1 MVAGRSERARGP
13 LKVTAPTSFGRLHI
27 APHLKPFLDAN
38 PEIELELDLTDD
50 FVDLVSSGIDIAVR
64 IGTLPDSS
72 FIAQRLAPNRRMLC
86 ATPGY
91 IADHGEPHELA
102 GLASH
107 RLLAASHQTPWRLHG
122 PEGAVVLPVE
132 SVIRTNSS
140 EVVREAMLA
149 GIGIAL
155 RSSWD
160 VAAELKSG
168 ALRVVLPDYG
178 GAREAAIFPGYP
190 RRRLMPPAVQH
201 FIRLLTG
208 LLDRK
213 RTSLNS
219 RPQCATPSPV

>member
-1 MVAGRSERARGP
+1 MC
-13 LKVTAPTSFGRLHI
+13 I
-27 APHLKPFLDAN
+27 
-38 PEIELELDLTDD
+38 IEWGSDVCSSDL
-50 FVDLVSSGIDIAVR
+50 IAVR

-72 FIAQRLAPNRRMLC
+72 FIAQRLAHNRRMLC

-149 GIGIAL
+149 GLGIAL

-160 VAAELKSG
+160 VRSEER
-168 ALRVVLPDYG
+168 RVGKEVGSMCRYG
-178 GAREAAIFPGYP
+178 WSPYP
-190 RRRLMPPAVQH
+190 
-201 FIRLLTG
+201 
-208 LLDRK
+208 
-213 RTSLNS
+213 
-219 RPQCATPSPV
+219 

>member
-1 MVAGRSERARGP
+1 MRIS
-13 LKVTAPTSFGRLHI
+13 
-27 APHLKPFLDAN
+27 DW
-38 PEIELELDLTDD
+38 
-50 FVDLVSSGIDIAVR
+50 SSDVC
-64 IGTLPDSS
+64 SS
-72 FIAQRLAPNRRMLC
+72 YL
-86 ATPGY
+86 
-91 IADHGEPHELA
+91 ELA

-168 ALRVVLPDYG
+168 ALLVVLPDYG
-178 GAREAAIFPGYP
+178 GARGGALFAGYSS
-190 RRRLMPPAVQH
+190 RRVLAPAVPQLIPFPARIH
-201 FIRLLTG
+201 QTG
-208 LLDRK
+208 
-213 RTSLNS
+213 
-219 RPQCATPSPV
+219 

>member
-1 MVAGRSERARGP
+1 MC
-13 LKVTAPTSFGRLHI
+13 I
-27 APHLKPFLDAN
+27 
-38 PEIELELDLTDD
+38 IEWGSDVCSSDL
-50 FVDLVSSGIDIAVR
+50 IAVR

-140 EVVREAMLA
+140 EVVREAMRA
-149 GIGIAL
+149 GIGKNVRA
-155 RSSWD
+155 S
-160 VAAELKSG
+160 V
-168 ALRVVLPDYG
+168 
-178 GAREAAIFPGYP
+178 RENVCKY
-190 RRRLMPPAVQH
+190 V
-201 FIRLLTG
+201 
-208 LLDRK
+208 
-213 RTSLNS
+213 
-219 RPQCATPSPV
+219 

>member
-1 MVAGRSERARGP
+1 MRIS
-13 LKVTAPTSFGRLHI
+13 
-27 APHLKPFLDAN
+27 DW
-38 PEIELELDLTDD
+38 
-50 FVDLVSSGIDIAVR
+50 SSDVC
-64 IGTLPDSS
+64 SS
-72 FIAQRLAPNRRMLC
+72 YL
-86 ATPGY
+86 
-91 IADHGEPHELA
+91 ELA

-178 GAREAAIFPGYP
+178 GGRDGARFAVSP
-190 RRRLMPPAVQH
+190 RRRLVPPAGAH
-201 FIRLLTG
+201 LLRLL
-208 LLDRK
+208 R
-213 RTSLNS
+213 
-219 RPQCATPSPV
+219 

>member
-1 MVAGRSERARGP
+1 MRIS
-13 LKVTAPTSFGRLHI
+13 
-27 APHLKPFLDAN
+27 DW
-38 PEIELELDLTDD
+38 
-50 FVDLVSSGIDIAVR
+50 SSDVC
-64 IGTLPDSS
+64 SS
-72 FIAQRLAPNRRMLC
+72 YL
-86 ATPGY
+86 
-91 IADHGEPHELA
+91 ELA

-178 GAREAAIFPGYP
+178 GARVAAPFSVFPPLRFISP
-190 RRRLMPPAVQH
+190 R
-201 FIRLLTG
+201 IRNTFVL
-208 LLDRK
+208 
-213 RTSLNS
+213 
-219 RPQCATPSPV
+219 

>member
-1 MVAGRSERARGP
+1 MRIS
-13 LKVTAPTSFGRLHI
+13 
-27 APHLKPFLDAN
+27 DW
-38 PEIELELDLTDD
+38 
-50 FVDLVSSGIDIAVR
+50 SSDVC
-64 IGTLPDSS
+64 SS
-72 FIAQRLAPNRRMLC
+72 YL
-86 ATPGY
+86 
-91 IADHGEPHELA
+91 ELA

-178 GAREAAIFPGYP
+178 GGRDAALFAVYP
-190 RRRLMPPAVQH
+190 RPRLIPPAVPH
-201 FIRLLTG
+201 FIRRSGGHTAGPPSHNAPSYAVFLLEKNQT
-208 LLDRK
+208 
-213 RTSLNS
+213 
-219 RPQCATPSPV
+219 

>member
-1 MVAGRSERARGP
+1 MRIS
-13 LKVTAPTSFGRLHI
+13 
-27 APHLKPFLDAN
+27 DW
-38 PEIELELDLTDD
+38 
-50 FVDLVSSGIDIAVR
+50 SSDVC
-64 IGTLPDSS
+64 SS
-72 FIAQRLAPNRRMLC
+72 YL
-86 ATPGY
+86 
-91 IADHGEPHELA
+91 ELA

-160 VAAELKSG
+160 VAAALKSG

-178 GAREAAIFPGYP
+178 GVLDAPLFAGSSTP
-190 RRRLMPPAVQH
+190 RLMPPPRQP
-201 FIRLLTG
+201 LLPLFTSHHAPAPSG
-208 LLDRK
+208 EPG
-213 RTSLNS
+213 RTPPPHLPAGTTNF
-219 RPQCATPSPV
+219 P

>member
-1 MVAGRSERARGP
+1 MRIS
-13 LKVTAPTSFGRLHI
+13 
-27 APHLKPFLDAN
+27 DW
-38 PEIELELDLTDD
+38 
-50 FVDLVSSGIDIAVR
+50 SSDVC
-64 IGTLPDSS
+64 SS
-72 FIAQRLAPNRRMLC
+72 YL
-86 ATPGY
+86 
-91 IADHGEPHELA
+91 ELA

-178 GAREAAIFPGYP
+178 GGRDAAIFAGYP
-190 RRRLMPPAVQH
+190 RRRFMAPARQH
-201 FIRLLTG
+201 FIR
-208 LLDRK
+208 
-213 RTSLNS
+213 
-219 RPQCATPSPV
+219 